1 MSTSNDDGVPHVYVQ
16 VPAAGASAEAA
27 LGAPEE
33 PGAGPGEGPEGPEGP
48 EQEPG
53 QDPPGPDGDEG
64 QEVPQ

>member
-33 PGAGPGEGPEGPEGP
+33 PGAGPGEGPEGPE
-48 EQEPG
+48 QEPG